1 MNNIYIEAGKRIRK
15 VRENKNYTRDYVAI
29 KADISS
35 KFLYEI
41 ENGLKGFSADT
52 LYRIAQTLEVSTEYI
67 LSGNNVDGDVME
79 IEKLLHTFTP
89 EQMKYFTD
97 IIKIIFR
104 MIK

>member
-79 IEKLLHTFTP
+79 IEKLLSV
-89 EQMKYFTD
+89 YSC
-97 IIKIIFR
+97 R
-104 MIK
+104 

>member
-97 IIKIIFR
+97 IIKFEYQ
-104 MIK
+104 

>member
-15 VRENKNYTRDYVAI
+15 VRENKNYTRDYVSI

-52 LYRIAQTLEVSTEYI
+52 L
-67 LSGNNVDGDVME
+67 
-79 IEKLLHTFTP
+79 K
-89 EQMKYFTD
+89 K
-97 IIKIIFR
+97 
-104 MIK
+104 